1 MAHSNAWSTKNN
13 PPSVK
18 SSRSKSS
25 TKDKVKTSKT
35 KSNSPDHQTE
45 DTSPLLPQ
53 DCDYSS
59 ERTSEYA
66 ADPIDPNPGYKY
78 WSAEE
83 SMDAHRADMRVY
95 LASYDATWSH
105 ASQQ

>member
-1 MAHSNAWSTKNN
+1 MAHSNAWSTKTN

-25 TKDKVKTSKT
+25 SKDKAKTSRT
-35 KSNSPDHQTE
+35 KPSSPDHQAE
-45 DTSPLLPQ
+45 DTSSPLPQ

-66 ADPIDPNPGYKY
+66 ADPTDPNPEYKY

-83 SMDAHRADMRVY
+83 SMAAHRADMRAY
-95 LASYDATWSH
+95 LASYDAIWSY
-105 ASQQ
+105 ASQ